1 MKTRNI
7 VIGVV
12 VAIIIL
18 AFLVPAI
25 NPLPPRKFTISTGSD
40 SGAYYGFGLEYQE
53 IIAKEALNL
62 EVMQSA
68 GSVENVERLRNGEVD
83 IAIVQG
89 GILDVKEEEDLLSL
103 GSLYY
108 EPIWVFYNDALNIRR
123 LTELRGTRIGIGADG
138 SGTQPVAL
146 QLLDVN
152 GVTEDNAT
160 FVEDSLGNMA
170 DMLIDGELDA
180 VFMVVSPSSEAVQ
193 KLAKIDD
200 VDIFDFNR
208 ADAYRSRFTYLNS
221 IELGQ
226 GALDLVQNV
235 PDRSKTLLA
244 VTANLVVHK
253 DINPNLARLL
263 IFTADRVHNG
273 PGVFE
278 DPGEFP
284 SSAYITAPLHDESRR
299 YFKEGASFFENNFPF
314 MVAAIFDR
322 LVVILLPLLTLVY
335 PIGKSLF
342 PLYRISMNRRITR
355 WYNIISE
362 IDRAVHV
369 MTLEDITRELKRV
382 AEIDEELRE
391 KTKLPESYM
400 ARFYNLREHL
410 ELVRSHLIERRD
422 ELQAKQD
429 AQTPARAHT

>member
-12 VAIIIL
+12 VAVIAL

-25 NPLPPRKFTISTGSD
+25 NPLPPRKFTISTGGEA
-40 SGAYYGFGLEYQE
+40 GAYYGYGLEYE
-53 IIAKEALNL
+53 EFIAKEGLNL
-62 EVMQSA
+62 EVIQSA
-68 GSVENVERLRNGEVD
+68 GSVENVERLRNDEVD

-108 EPIWVFYNDALNIRR
+108 EPIWVFFREDLSIRR
-123 LTELRGTRIGIGADG
+123 LTELEDRRIGIGADG
-138 SGTQPVAL
+138 SGTQPVAI
-146 QLLDVN
+146 QLLEVN
-152 GVTEDNAT
+152 GITEDNAT
-160 FVEDSLGNMA
+160 FTRDSLGNMA

-180 VFMVVSPSSEAVQ
+180 VFMVVSPTSEAVQ
-193 KLAKIDD
+193 KIADAPDIE
-200 VDIFDFNR
+200 IFDFTR

-226 GALDLVQNV
+226 GALDLIDNV
-235 PDRSKTLLA
+235 PARSKTLLA
-244 VTANLVVHK
+244 VTANLIVHK

-278 DPGEFP
+278 APGEFP
-284 SSAYITAPLHDESRR
+284 SAAYITAPLHEESRR

-314 MVAAIFDR
+314 MIAAIFDR

-342 PLYRISMNRRITR
+342 PLYRLSMNRRITR
-355 WYNIISE
+355 WYNIIGE
-362 IDRAVHV
+362 IDRAVPV
-369 MTLEDITRELKRV
+369 MTLADIERELKRI

-400 ARFYNLREHL
+400 ARFYNLREHI
-410 ELVRSHLIERRD
+410 ELVRSHLIERRE
-422 ELQAKQD
+422 ELQAQ
-429 AQTPARAHT
+429 APQSTVRAHT